1 MWALDSASL
10 VGAEHVGAV
19 VVTGSHGGLLGG
31 RPDTA
36 LKADALAA
44 LFNDAGI
51 GIDEA
56 GVTRLP
62 ALDSRGIAAGT
73 VAASS
78 ARIGDARSTYEDGI
92 LTRVNQRAA
101 ALGIAPGMTAREFV
115 EIVRRAAA
123 ETREERMTDAAPVSN
138 RPSGRMNGGRA
149 LAEMLRLAEVGPM
162 FGMGGFQLLPFYDA
176 LAQLGM
182 RHFLIN
188 DERCGAFA
196 ADAYA
201 RVTNRPGVCDGT
213 LGPGATNLVTGLIES
228 LNAGVPIIAL
238 AGDTNRA
245 HSWKNMT
252 QECRQA
258 EILRPA
264 VKELIRVEMTSRVPE
279 LLRRAFAVATSGRP
293 GPVLLDVPEDVCH
306 GEHDFTAEDFAIDP
320 STLSVPARRIRP
332 DRAEVARAAAL
343 IARAKRPL
351 LLVGGGIHLS
361 AGYDALLGFAEA
373 QSIPVAHTMS
383 GKGGIA
389 CTHPLSV
396 GLFGR
401 YSRIANELIEA
412 SDCLVV
418 VGCKLG
424 EIATKRYA
432 LPPETIPLIHLDI
445 VAEEIGR
452 CRTADVALWGDARA
466 GLEDL
471 AEALADEAKR
481 ARAARADYVAEI
493 PSRMASW
500 RDEAAARL
508 HSEERP
514 IHMARLCTEL
524 NKALPADSILVA
536 DGGFAGHWTGLLY
549 DTKSPGRHFIP
560 DRGLASIGYGLPGG
574 IGAALAAPS
583 TPAVAITGDGGF
595 NMMLGEL
602 ETARRAGIGL
612 TIVVVN
618 NAASGYVKALQHAM
632 FRGRYQSSDL
642 VEMDYAAIAR
652 AMGCNGIRVE
662 DPDRLGEALRTGL
675 AERTRPTV
683 LDVVVTR
690 DPARMLPA
698 VDNRTVE
705 IKQGD
710 RVA

>member
-1 MWALDSASL
+1 
-10 VGAEHVGAV
+10 
-19 VVTGSHGGLLGG
+19 
-31 RPDTA
+31 
-36 LKADALAA
+36 
-44 LFNDAGI
+44 
-51 GIDEA
+51 
-56 GVTRLP
+56 
-62 ALDSRGIAAGT
+62 
-73 VAASS
+73 
-78 ARIGDARSTYEDGI
+78 
-92 LTRVNQRAA
+92 
-101 ALGIAPGMTAREFV
+101 
-115 EIVRRAAA
+115 
-123 ETREERMTDAAPVSN
+123 MTDPMPVSN

-252 QECRQA
+252 QECRQT

-264 VKELIRVEMTSRVPE
+264 VKELLRVEMTSRVPE

-320 STLSVPARRIRP
+320 STLGVPARRIRP
-332 DRAEVARAAAL
+332 DRADISRAAAL
-343 IARAKRPL
+343 IAHAKRPL

-361 AGYDALLGFAEA
+361 AGYEALLGFAEA

-424 EIATKRYA
+424 EIATKRYV

-452 CRTADVALWGDARA
+452 CRAADVALWGDARA

-481 ARAARADYVAEI
+481 ARAARADYVTEI

-508 HSEERP
+508 DSTERP
-514 IHMARLCTEL
+514 IHMARLCSEL
-524 NKALPADSILVA
+524 NKALPEDSILVA

-574 IGAALAAPS
+574 IGTALAAPS
-583 TPAVAITGDGGF
+583 TPVVAITGDGGF

-602 ETARRAGIGL
+602 ETARRTGIGL

-618 NAASGYVKALQHAM
+618 NAASGYVKALQHAI

-652 AMGCNGIRVE
+652 AMGCNGIRIE
-662 DPDRLGEALRTGL
+662 DPERLGEALRTGL

>member
-1 MWALDSASL
+1 MSDS
-10 VGAEHVGAV
+10 
-19 VVTGSHGGLLGG
+19 
-31 RPDTA
+31 DQ
-36 LKADALAA
+36 
-44 LFNDAGI
+44 I
-51 GIDEA
+51 
-56 GVTRLP
+56 
-62 ALDSRGIAAGT
+62 
-73 VAASS
+73 
-78 ARIGDARSTYEDGI
+78 
-92 LTRVNQRAA
+92 
-101 ALGIAPGMTAREFV
+101 
-115 EIVRRAAA
+115 
-123 ETREERMTDAAPVSN
+123 SN
-138 RPSGRMNGGRA
+138 LPSGRMNGGRA
-149 LAEMLRLAEVGPM
+149 LAEMLRLADVGPM

-176 LAQLGM
+176 LSRLGM

-213 LGPGATNLVTGLIES
+213 LGPGATNLVTGLIEG
-228 LNAGVPIIAL
+228 LNAGTPMIAL

-264 VKELIRVEMTSRVPE
+264 VKELIRVELTSRVPE

-306 GEHDFTAEDFAIDP
+306 GEHDFASADFALDP
-320 STLSVPARRIRP
+320 TTLSVPARRIRP
-332 DRAEVARAAAL
+332 DRVDVARAAGL
-343 IARAKRPL
+343 IARARRPL
-351 LLVGGGIHLS
+351 ILVGGGIHLS
-361 AGYDALLGFAEA
+361 AGYEALLALAEA

-389 CTHPLSV
+389 CIHPLSA

-401 YSRIANELIEA
+401 YSRIANELIEVA
-412 SDCLVV
+412 DCLLV

-424 EIATKRYA
+424 EIATKRYV
-432 LPPETIPLIHLDI
+432 LPPERTPLIHLDI
-445 VAEEIGR
+445 LAEEIGR
-452 CRTADVALWGDARA
+452 CRPAAVALWGDARA

-471 AEALADEAKR
+471 GEALAEEGR
-481 ARAARADYVAEI
+481 QARAGRADYVKEI
-493 PSRMASW
+493 PARMAAW
-500 RDEAAARL
+500 REEASPRL
-508 HSEERP
+508 DSGERP
-514 IHMARLCTEL
+514 IHMARLCREL
-524 NKALPADSILVA
+524 NAVLPADGILVA

-549 DTKSPGRHFIP
+549 DTKSSGRHFIP

-574 IGAALAAPS
+574 IGAALAAPAV
-583 TPAVAITGDGGF
+583 PVVAITGDGGF

-602 ETARRAGIGL
+602 ETARRTGIGL
-612 TIVVVN
+612 TVVVVN

-652 AMGCNGIRVE
+652 AMGCKANRVV
-662 DPDRLGEALRTGL
+662 DPDGLGAALREGL

-705 IKQGD
+705 IRQGD

>member
-1 MWALDSASL
+1 
-10 VGAEHVGAV
+10 
-19 VVTGSHGGLLGG
+19 
-31 RPDTA
+31 
-36 LKADALAA
+36 
-44 LFNDAGI
+44 
-51 GIDEA
+51 
-56 GVTRLP
+56 
-62 ALDSRGIAAGT
+62 
-73 VAASS
+73 
-78 ARIGDARSTYEDGI
+78 
-92 LTRVNQRAA
+92 
-101 ALGIAPGMTAREFV
+101 
-115 EIVRRAAA
+115 
-123 ETREERMTDAAPVSN
+123 MTDPDRLSN

-149 LAEMLRLAEVGPM
+149 LAEMLRLAGAGPM

-176 LAQLGM
+176 LAELGM

-196 ADAYA
+196 AEAYA

-213 LGPGATNLVTGLIES
+213 LGPGATNLVTGLIEG
-228 LNAGVPIIAL
+228 LNAGTPMIAL

-252 QECRQA
+252 QECRQV

-264 VKELIRVEMTSRVPE
+264 VKELIRVELTSRVPE

-306 GEHDFTAEDFAIDP
+306 GEHDFAAEDFAIDP
-320 STLSVPARRIRP
+320 TTLSAPARRIRP
-332 DRAEVARAAAL
+332 DRADIASATGL
-343 IARAKRPL
+343 LARAKRPL
-351 LLVGGGIHLS
+351 ILVGGGIHLS
-361 AGYDALLGFAEA
+361 AGHEALLAFAEA

-389 CTHPLSV
+389 CTHPLSI

-412 SDCLVV
+412 SDCLLV

-432 LPPETIPLIHLDI
+432 LPAASIPLIHLDI
-445 VAEEIGR
+445 LAEEIGR
-452 CRTADVALWGDARA
+452 CRPATVALWGDARA

-471 AEALADEAKR
+471 AEALAADAQR
-481 ARAARADYVAEI
+481 ARVARGEYIAEI
-493 PSRMASW
+493 PARMAAW
-500 RDEAAARL
+500 RREAAPRL
-508 HSEERP
+508 DSNEQP
-514 IHMARLCTEL
+514 IHMARLCREL
-524 NKALPADSILVA
+524 NGALPADSILVA

-549 DTKSPGRHFIP
+549 DTKAPGRHFIP

-574 IGAALAAPS
+574 IGAALAAPT
-583 TPAVAITGDGGF
+583 TPVVAITGDGGF

-602 ETARRAGIGL
+602 ETARRAAVGL

-642 VEMDYAAIAR
+642 IEMDYAAIAR
-652 AMGCNGIRVE
+652 AMGCRGIRVD
-662 DPDRLGEALRTGL
+662 DPDQLGGALREGL
-675 AERTRPTV
+675 AERSRPTV

-705 IKQGD
+705 IRQGD

>member
-1 MWALDSASL
+1 M
-10 VGAEHVGAV
+10 
-19 VVTGSHGGLLGG
+19 T
-31 RPDTA
+31 
-36 LKADALAA
+36 
-44 LFNDAGI
+44 
-51 GIDEA
+51 
-56 GVTRLP
+56 
-62 ALDSRGIAAGT
+62 DSR
-73 VAASS
+73 
-78 ARIGDARSTYEDGI
+78 
-92 LTRVNQRAA
+92 
-101 ALGIAPGMTAREFV
+101 PG
-115 EIVRRAAA
+115 
-123 ETREERMTDAAPVSN
+123 SN

-149 LAEMLRLAEVGPM
+149 LAEMLRLAEIGPM

-182 RHFLIN
+182 QHFLIN

-213 LGPGATNLVTGLIES
+213 LGPGATNLVTGLIEG
-228 LNAGVPIIAL
+228 LNAGTPMIAL

-252 QECRQA
+252 QECHQT

-264 VKELIRVEMTSRVPE
+264 VKELIRIELTSRIPE

-306 GEHDFTAEDFAIDP
+306 GEHDFAAEDFAIDP
-320 STLSVPARRIRP
+320 ATLSIPARRIRP
-332 DRAEVARAAAL
+332 DRADIARAAAL
-343 IARAKRPL
+343 LARAKRPL
-351 LLVGGGIHLS
+351 ILVGGGIHLS
-361 AGYDALLGFAEA
+361 AGYEALLALAET

-389 CTHPLSV
+389 CVHPLSV

-412 SDCLVV
+412 SDCLLV

-432 LPPETIPLIHLDI
+432 LPRETVPLIHLDI
-445 VAEEIGR
+445 HAEEIGR
-452 CRTADVALWGDARA
+452 CRPAAVALWGDAKS

-471 AEALADEAKR
+471 TEALADETGR
-481 ARAARADYVAEI
+481 ARAARADYIGEI
-493 PSRMASW
+493 PSRMAAW
-500 RDEAAARL
+500 REEAAPRL
-508 HSEERP
+508 DAAERP
-514 IHMARLCTEL
+514 IHMARLCREL
-524 NKALPADSILVA
+524 NGTLPAESILVA

-549 DTKSPGRHFIP
+549 DTRASGRRFIP
-560 DRGLASIGYGLPGG
+560 DRGFASIGYCLPGG

-583 TPAVAITGDGGF
+583 MPVVAITGDGGF

-602 ETARRAGIGL
+602 ETARRAGVGL
-612 TIVVVN
+612 TVVVVN
-618 NAASGYVKALQHAM
+618 NAASGYVKALQHTM
-632 FRGRYQSSDL
+632 YRGRYQSSDL

-652 AMGCNGIRVE
+652 AMGCNGVRIE
-662 DPDRLGEALRTGL
+662 DPERLAAALRESL
-675 AERTRPTV
+675 AERARPTV

-690 DPARMLPA
+690 DPGRMLPA

-705 IKQGD
+705 IRQGD

>member
-1 MWALDSASL
+1 MSEAS
-10 VGAEHVGAV
+10 
-19 VVTGSHGGLLGG
+19 
-31 RPDTA
+31 R
-36 LKADALAA
+36 
-44 LFNDAGI
+44 AG
-51 GIDEA
+51 
-56 GVTRLP
+56 
-62 ALDSRGIAAGT
+62 
-73 VAASS
+73 
-78 ARIGDARSTYEDGI
+78 
-92 LTRVNQRAA
+92 
-101 ALGIAPGMTAREFV
+101 
-115 EIVRRAAA
+115 
-123 ETREERMTDAAPVSN
+123 N

-149 LAEMLRLAEVGPM
+149 MAEMLRLAGVGPM

-182 RHFLIN
+182 QHFLIN

-201 RVTNRPGVCDGT
+201 RVTNRPGICDGT
-213 LGPGATNLVTGLIES
+213 LGPGATNLVTGLVEAS
-228 LNAGVPIIAL
+228 NAGTPMVAF

-252 QECRQA
+252 QECRQV

-264 VKELIRVEMTSRVPE
+264 VKELIRVEQTSRIPE
-279 LLRRAFAVATSGRP
+279 LLRRAFTVATSGRP

-306 GEHDFTAEDFAIDP
+306 GEHDFAPEDFVIDATTLRAP
-320 STLSVPARRIRP
+320 SRRVRP
-332 DRAEVARAAAL
+332 DRADVARAAAL

-351 LLVGGGIHLS
+351 MLVGGGIHLS
-361 AGYDALLGFAEA
+361 GAYEALLTLSEA
-373 QSIPVAHTMS
+373 QSVPVAHTMS

-389 CTHPLSV
+389 CTHPLSA

-432 LPPETIPLIHLDI
+432 LPSRSIPRVHLEI

-452 CRTADVALWGDARA
+452 CLPAEAALWGDARA

-471 AEALADEAKR
+471 AEALADDGRR
-481 ARAARADYVAEI
+481 ARAARAEYIAEI
-493 PSRMASW
+493 PKRMAAW
-500 RDEAAARL
+500 RDEAQARL
-508 HSEERP
+508 DSQERP
-514 IHMARLCTEL
+514 IHMARLCREL
-524 NKALPADSILVA
+524 NRALPADSVLVA

-549 DTKSPGRHFIP
+549 DTKIAGRHFIP

-574 IGAALAAPS
+574 IGAALAAPG
-583 TPAVAITGDGGF
+583 TPVAAITGDGGF
-595 NMMLGEL
+595 NMTLGEL

-652 AMGCNGIRVE
+652 AMGCNAIRVE
-662 DPDRLGEALRTGL
+662 EADRLPAALAAGL
-675 AERTRPTV
+675 TERTRPTV
-683 LDVVVTR
+683 LDVIVTR

-698 VDNRTVE
+698 VDSRTVE

>member
-1 MWALDSASL
+1 
-10 VGAEHVGAV
+10 
-19 VVTGSHGGLLGG
+19 
-31 RPDTA
+31 
-36 LKADALAA
+36 
-44 LFNDAGI
+44 
-51 GIDEA
+51 
-56 GVTRLP
+56 
-62 ALDSRGIAAGT
+62 
-73 VAASS
+73 
-78 ARIGDARSTYEDGI
+78 
-92 LTRVNQRAA
+92 
-101 ALGIAPGMTAREFV
+101 MT
-115 EIVRRAAA
+115 
-123 ETREERMTDAAPVSN
+123 ETERTSN
-138 RPSGRMNGGRA
+138 RPAGRMNGGRA
-149 LAEMLRLAEVGPM
+149 LAEMLRLARVGPM

-176 LAQLGM
+176 LSQLGM

-196 ADAYA
+196 AEAYA

-213 LGPGATNLVTGLIES
+213 LGPGATNLVTGLIEA
-228 LNAGVPIIAL
+228 LNAGTPVIAL

-264 VKELIRVEMTSRVPE
+264 VKELIRVELTSRVPE

-306 GEHDFTAEDFAIDP
+306 GEHDFAAEDFVIDP
-320 STLSVPARRIRP
+320 TTLSAPARRIRP
-332 DRAEVARAAAL
+332 DRADIARAAAL
-343 IARAKRPL
+343 IAGAKRPL
-351 LLVGGGIHLS
+351 ILAGGGIHLS
-361 AGYDALLGFAEA
+361 AGYEALLALAEA

-412 SDCLVV
+412 SDCLLV

-432 LPPETIPLIHLDI
+432 LPPGSVPLVHLDI
-445 VAEEIGR
+445 LAEEIGR
-452 CRTADVALWGDARA
+452 CSPVTVALWGDARA

-471 AEALADEAKR
+471 TEALADDAR
-481 ARAARADYVAEI
+481 QARAARADYIGEI
-493 PSRMASW
+493 PARMTSW
-500 RDEAAARL
+500 RQEAAPRL
-508 HSEERP
+508 DSGERP
-514 IHMARLCTEL
+514 VHMARLCREL
-524 NKALPADSILVA
+524 NSALPTNSILVA

-574 IGAALAAPS
+574 IGAALAAPQ
-583 TPAVAITGDGGF
+583 TPVVAITGDGGF

-602 ETARRAGIGL
+602 ETARRTGIGL

-652 AMGCNGIRVE
+652 AMGCGGVRVE
-662 DPDRLGEALRTGL
+662 DPDRLASALGEGL
-675 AERTRPTV
+675 AERSRPTV
-683 LDVVVTR
+683 LDIVVTR

-705 IKQGD
+705 IRQGD